1 MSSIITPEELKQ
13 ELDQMADGFCQENH
27 VGKITETASYKEFMS
42 EKEKVRRHM
51 VEQRARSH
59 PRQMIGWEDVVAA
72 LGVSRSTAYQIIR
85 RLNQELEKAGYITVR
100 GKVSRVY
107 FEKRTYGVDVDAR

>member
-42 EKEKVRRHM
+42 EKEKCGGTWKSSGPGASL
-51 VEQRARSH
+51 AR
-59 PRQMIGWEDVVAA
+59 
-72 LGVSRSTAYQIIR
+72 
-85 RLNQELEKAGYITVR
+85 
-100 GKVSRVY
+100 
-107 FEKRTYGVDVDAR
+107 